1 MRMSMISGGAV
12 NAEAG
17 SGGDMEGSSRASR
30 TTTGAGWA
38 EALSRDPEALSGL
51 RRDYLESVAATTGD
65 MLATLARS
73 ARSDAAS
80 EAATQRLQ
88 KKLED
93 RAQTLLKDQLREAVS
108 NLQSAGRL
116 KEEGSTRP
124 QDCKPWM
131 LDATVELARSV
142 DVELPRRQLTEAL
155 CITSNGLRQA
165 LANASEQELA
175 SLHMQIDSEEGAQ
188 DGHRPGV
195 EISFDALVEQVRRR
209 YPDAGAAARALDAGV
224 GGRVEAAIG
233 AGPGAAVDAA
243 LKAGPATGLKGG
255 ALRAAAAIEPE
266 VRKLVAHLA
275 PGLTDAM
282 QRLGLDAEAHAAEGQ
297 QALREAAIILVDHG
311 VTTPEQVKAFLDRV
325 NRHDDRLAFLTGV
338 LAQVGYPAGM
348 AAFLWGIAPQLAPS
362 LLGPAGGVPGAL
374 AFGALA
380 GAMIGWTDS
389 AAGSGASAVYR
400 ALAYGGSGASVSALA
415 SKLQMPEARDLRV
428 RAGMSAAATFVKNA
442 LLRAVIPSVVY
453 GAAFPN
459 GVDRAFR
466 DHVDFVGDAGG
477 GFFSGGAAALL
488 TRRRLEPRSS
498 RDFKLLTQENLPDMI
513 ERSQKGEPL
522 RRRLSQSVAA
532 FGQGLG
538 AGAVAPST
546 WAVTGLVM
554 TPLVALLMG
563 INLGLVPKLG
573 WSEGLGA
580 TGAPS
585 GHEGTAGA
593 PTNGTTAAG
602 PSTDMIAAAEHAL
615 KATVSTLLMAVLA
628 GGATGVGNWVGRRAD
643 ADCLAAVFGAVR
655 TAAERLRSA
664 MEPAGADGDVALT
677 GLRRRSATETEW
689 ARY

>member
-1 MRMSMISGGAV
+1 MRMSMSADVPASADAWVAGEAGGSGETCR
-12 NAEAG
+12 EAAGPLG
-17 SGGDMEGSSRASR
+17 SGG
-30 TTTGAGWA
+30 
-38 EALSRDPEALSGL
+38 LSLDSETLSGL
-51 RRDYLESVAATTGD
+51 RKDYLERVATTTGD
-65 MLATLARS
+65 MLATLAGT
-73 ARSDAAS
+73 ARSDVVR

-88 KKLED
+88 KSLEG
-93 RAQTLLKDQLREAVS
+93 RAQALLESQLQQAAS
-108 NLQSAGRL
+108 GLQAARQQT
-116 KEEGSTRP
+116 EEGSLVSRGAEP
-124 QDCKPWM
+124 DLQPWIVQAAAEM
-131 LDATVELARSV
+131 ARRVNVEV
-142 DVELPRRQLTEAL
+142 PRKQLTEAL
-155 CITSNGLRQA
+155 CITSNQWRRA
-165 LANASEQELA
+165 LSNASEQALA
-175 SLHMQIDSEEGAQ
+175 SLHVQIDSDAGAE
-188 DGHRPGV
+188 DGSRSGA
-195 EISFDALVEQVRRR
+195 EIRFDALVEQVRRR
-209 YPDAGAAARALDAGV
+209 YHLAEAGSLASGAGAHSD
-224 GGRVEAAIG
+224 
-233 AGPGAAVDAA
+233 
-243 LKAGPATGLKGG
+243 LKAGQGAGRETGPSAK
-255 ALRAAAAIEPE
+255 ALRTAAAIEPE
-266 VRKLVAHLA
+266 VRKLVGHLT

-282 QRLGLDAEAHAAEGQ
+282 RRMGLDAKAHAAEGQ
-297 QALREAAIILVDHG
+297 EALREAAIILVDHG
-311 VTTPEQVKAFLDRV
+311 LNTPEQVRAFLDQV

-362 LLGPAGGVPGAL
+362 LLGSAGGVPGAL

-400 ALAYGGSGASVSALA
+400 ALAYGGSGASVSPLA
-415 SKLQMPEARDLRV
+415 QKLHLPESRDLRV
-428 RAGMSAAATFVKNA
+428 RAGTSAAATFVKNA

-453 GAAFPN
+453 GAAFPD

-477 GFFSGGAAALL
+477 GFFSGGATALL
-488 TRRRLEPRSS
+488 TRRRLDSRPS
-498 RDFKLLTQENLPDMI
+498 RDFKVLTQDNLPDMI
-513 ERSQKGEPL
+513 ERSQQGDGW
-522 RRRLSQSVAA
+522 RRTMGTSVSA

-585 GHEGTAGA
+585 GNEGVPGTAV
-593 PTNGTTAAG
+593 NGTTAAG
-602 PSTDMIAAAEHAL
+602 SSTDMIAAAEHAL

-655 TAAERLRSA
+655 TAAERLRA
-664 MEPAGADGDVALT
+664 AVEPAKAGGDVALT
-677 GLRRRSATETEW
+677 GLRRRNATETEW